1 MWSNGGLL
9 RMSGYAGPA
18 SAVMALLGRMKIRCL
33 DWRQLYRRAEPPQI
47 FWLWIGHMLKAPC
60 ELGPRAKIFGGC
72 RGCLCTLGHHK
83 VKEDVERFLAV
94 SLRRKPL
101 SQENWG
107 LVSKDPIFGNPLN
120 NDDYLQCW
128 HPNKQ
133 TQQEH
138 WLKMSIANVI
148 LRQAFA
154 PRDACRQPG
163 SRYLDG
169 HSHIAVMKVLHDRR
183 VGKSPMVPL
192 QPCSWLTIPMKTCVF
207 PAQVLH
213 PHCTRLLHVYVHGQ
227 LKFDLYCYT

>member
-1 MWSNGGLL
+1 VKQW
-9 RMSGYAGPA
+9 RAA
-18 SAVMALLGRMKIRCL
+18 SHVWICGSCL
-33 DWRQLYRRAEPPQI
+33 CRDDITWTHENQVPWLATTLSPRRASPNILTVDWAYAKGTLRARASRQNLRGVP
-47 FWLWIGHMLKAPC
+47 GVPMH
-60 ELGPRAKIFGGC
+60 PRP
-72 RGCLCTLGHHK
+72 L
-83 VKEDVERFLAV
+83 ERFLAV

-107 LVSKDPIFGNPLN
+107 LVSEDPIFGNPLN
-120 NDDYLQCW
+120 NDDYPQCW

-192 QPCSWLTIPMKTCVF
+192 QPRSWLTIPMKTCVF

-227 LKFDLYCYT
+227 LKCDLYCYT